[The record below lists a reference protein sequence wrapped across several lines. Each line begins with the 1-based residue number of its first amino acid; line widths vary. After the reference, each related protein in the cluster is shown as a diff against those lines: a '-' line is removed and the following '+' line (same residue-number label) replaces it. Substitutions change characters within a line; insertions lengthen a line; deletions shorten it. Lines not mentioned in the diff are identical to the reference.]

1 MENYV
6 DTNGDVGVDTSGAGN
21 RGTIRL
27 FKDAIPD
34 SAKSSLGK
42 LTVTKATTI
51 QPVSLLRLGVFTP
64 SSRANGADGPELDVS
79 SSFSNLEIAR
89 SEGYTDVKITGPQL
103 NYFQDFRCWMAIIH
117 SFSTNPD
124 ALKGNRIR
132 LKFTEFGEKCGYP
145 SKRFDSRLRQDIGNS
160 LTRIRSKTIT
170 FTKNPDAKKFMVTG
184 LLNKAEFDAEA
195 DIIILEA
202 DERLWDLY
210 TSDHLTLLR
219 RKPLD
224 ALVRNE
230 TAQAIY
236 TYFEAL
242 PKPPAPVAFERL
254 RNRLL
259 MHGRI
264 ADQNRKIRIALKALE
279 DIGYLK
285 YRLSKKGSKESS
297 IVIIDRNPKLY

>member
-6 DTNGDVGVDTSGAGN
+6 DTSGDVGVDTSGAGN
-21 RGTIRL
+21 GETVLL

-42 LTVTKATTI
+42 LTVNKATTV

-79 SSFSNLEIAR
+79 SSLSNLEIAR

-103 NYFQDFRCWMAIIH
+103 NYFHDFRCWVAIIH

-124 ALKGNRIR
+124 ALKGNKIR

-145 SKRFDSRLRQDIGNS
+145 SKRFDSRLRKEIGSS

-170 FTKNPDAKKFMVTG
+170 FTKNPGAKKCRVTG
-184 LLNKAEFDAEA
+184 LLNNAEFNAET

-202 DERLWDLY
+202 DGRLWDLY
-210 TSDHLTLLR
+210 ASDHLTLLR

-224 ALVRNE
+224 ALARNE

-242 PKPPAPVAFERL
+242 PEPPAPVTFERL
-254 RNRLL
+254 RSRLL

-264 ADQNRKIRIALKALE
+264 ADQNRKIRIALETLE
-279 DIGYLK
+279 QIGYLK
-285 YRLSKKGSKESS
+285 YRFSKKGSKESS
-297 IVIIDRNPKLY
+297 IVIINRNPKLY